1 MAKAKKSK
9 KGELNIRKSMALF
22 SDALKI
28 MPGGVSSN
36 ARLWQTAYFC
46 PIYTPCT
53 IFAEKAYGSHIW
65 DVDGNKY
72 IDFRLGFGPIIL
84 GHGYPSVTKH
94 VQAEAEKGT
103 IFALDNELELTVAK
117 QVKEMVPCA
126 EMVRFSVTGTEATMH
141 AIRAAR
147 AYTGKEVIL
156 KFEGHYHGGHDYLL
170 WSTSPPYDTKDRPYQ
185 QSMGIPRAIRN
196 LVMVETWNNFE
207 SVEKTVKLHHNKI
220 AAIITEPIMGNAAA
234 IMPKPGY
241 LKHLKEL
248 CERYNIVL
256 IFDEVKTG
264 FRVSR
269 GGAQEL
275 FGVKPHLATFAKSIS
290 NGYPIS
296 AITGQKEIMELFGPG
311 KHKVTQG
318 GTYASNPLSLTA
330 AEATLSVL
338 KNREVYEQINNYG
351 RRMMKGMRGILKDN
365 KIHSIVQ
372 GHPAMFQYIATNN
385 KDVIYNYKEL
395 KSNYHADL
403 YAKVQ
408 YWLMTQGVLL
418 DEDNQECFYTCLAHS
433 TEKTLKP
440 ALDAFE
446 IAVEKALNS
455 KFKMTRFKLEG
466 TAKVVAPKGNVMPS
480 QGV

>member
-1 MAKAKKSK
+1 MAK
-9 KGELNIRKSMALF
+9 ELNIKKSMQLF
-22 SDALKI
+22 SDALKV

-36 ARLWQTAYFC
+36 ARLWQTSYFC

-53 IFAEKAYGSHIW
+53 IFAKRAYGSHIW
-65 DVDGNKY
+65 DVDGNRY
-72 IDFRLGFGPIIL
+72 IDFRLGFGPVIL
-84 GHGYPSVTKH
+84 GHGYPSVTKE
-94 VQAEAEKGT
+94 VSTEARKGT
-103 IFALDNELELTVAK
+103 IFALDNELELSVSK
-117 QVKEMVPCA
+117 KLIDMIPCA

-147 AYTGKEVIL
+147 AYTGKDVIV
-156 KFEGHYHGGHDYLL
+156 KFEGHYHGGYDYML
-170 WSTSPPYDTKDRPYQ
+170 WSTSPPYDTKVRPYR
-185 QSMGIPRAIRN
+185 QSMGIPGVIRN

-207 SVEKTVKLHHNKI
+207 SIESTLKKYHKKI

-241 LKHLKEL
+241 LKHLREI
-248 CERYNIVL
+248 CDRYDVVL

-269 GGAQEL
+269 GGAQEF
-275 FGVKPHLATFAKSIS
+275 FGVKPHMATFAKSMS

-296 AITGQKEIMELFGPG
+296 AIVGEKEIMSLFGPG

-330 AEATLSVL
+330 AKATLNVL
-338 KNREVYEQINNYG
+338 KNREVYEKINVYG
-351 RRMMKGMRGILKDN
+351 KRLMRGIEKILDGN
-365 KIHSIVQ
+365 KIENVVQ

-385 KDVIYNYKEL
+385 RDIIYNYKEL

-408 YWLMTQGVLL
+408 YWLMTEGVLL
-418 DEDNQECFYTCLAHS
+418 DEDNQECFYTCLSHA

-440 ALDAFE
+440 TLDAF
-446 IAVEKALNS
+446 AKSVEKALNS

-466 TAKVVAPKGNVMPS
+466 TAKMVAPKGNPVQPQATS
-480 QGV
+480 